1 MLLSR
6 HRTPSLYAPSGS
18 FGFFLQAE
26 KSMMTR
32 RMATMLIV
40 VGVILAGFAGW
51 KVFTGF
57 MMKKFMASMSQQT
70 ATVSAEPIK
79 PTEWTSMLKA
89 VGTLRAVRGTDIAP
103 QLPGV
108 VAEVP
113 FTSGDEVKA
122 GDLLLQLA
130 DEDDVANLNALKAS
144 AELARLTYER
154 NRQLVKTRAVSQ
166 SALDSAVAN
175 YRSAQAQV
183 AAQQALVDKK
193 RIRAPFAGR
202 VGIRLVDVGQYLT
215 PGTKVTTLQSL
226 DPIYVDFS
234 LPQRNVRDARAGQGV
249 VATTDAFPGE
259 SFGGKIVAIDPKLDP
274 ETRNVA
280 VRAELANAERKLL
293 PGMFA
298 SVAITVG
305 TPRKLLTLP
314 QTAITYNP
322 YGQSVFV
329 VEKGEP
335 GPDGKPVLTARST
348 FVTTGETRGD
358 QVAITGGIE
367 EGDVVVIA
375 GQIKLKN
382 GTSVS
387 IDNSVKLPNE
397 PAPVVQD
404 R

>member
-1 MLLSR
+1 
-6 HRTPSLYAPSGS
+6 
-18 FGFFLQAE
+18 
-26 KSMMTR
+26 MMTR

-40 VGVILAGFAGW
+40 VGIILAGFAGW
-51 KVFTGF
+51 KLFTGF

-70 ATVSAEPIK
+70 ATVSASPVK
-79 PTEWTSMLKA
+79 ATEWTSMLRA

-108 VAEVP
+108 VADVP

-122 GDLLLQLA
+122 GDLLLQLDDA
-130 DEDDVANLNALKAS
+130 DDAANLNALRAT

-166 SALDSAVAN
+166 SALDSAVAS

-215 PGTKVTTLQSL
+215 PGTKVTTLQAL

-234 LPQRNVRDARAGQGV
+234 LPQRNVRDLRAGEKV
-249 VATTDAFPGE
+249 VATTDAFPE
-259 SFGGKIVAIDPKLDP
+259 ASFEGRIVAIDPKLDP

-280 VRAELANAERKLL
+280 VRAELANADRKLL

-298 SVAITVG
+298 SVTVMVG
-305 TPRKLLTLP
+305 APRKLLTLP
-314 QTAITYNP
+314 LTAITYNP

-335 GPDGKPVLTARST
+335 GPDGKPALTARST
-348 FVTTGETRGD
+348 FIATGETRGD
-358 QVAITGGIE
+358 QVAVAAGLK
-367 EGDVVVIA
+367 EGDVVVTA

-382 GTSVS
+382 GTPVS
-387 IDNSVKLPNE
+387 IDNSVKLPDE